1 MTTVRITGLV
11 IGVLA
16 IGWGIV
22 RRRRGGTRG
31 EALTW
36 SFVGLGIVFLSVVPD
51 IAGPLRD
58 SFEVASTL
66 TAVLMLAVIALVFV
80 AIAERARRHALEAK
94 FGELVRALALAD
106 FQERA
111 HEAAVPTIAVV
122 MPAYN
127 EAPGISAVLDELPE
141 TLAGY
146 VLEPIVV
153 VDGADDGTAA
163 AARRAGRLV
172 VSLAV
177 NRGQGDALR
186 TGFQLA
192 LHRGAEIVMTMDA
205 DGQHSP
211 DDMISL
217 VKPIVA
223 GEADYVQG
231 SRFTGTYD
239 DIGGL
244 RDGGIRMFTWLLN
257 RLSGTN
263 ITDCTN
269 GFRAIRAEKLAGLR
283 LEEGRFSAPELV
295 MESAARGLRIVEVPV
310 HIRSRTF
317 GESKKPRRLAYP
329 LGFLRVIARV
339 WLR

>member
-1 MTTVRITGLV
+1 MTTVRIAGLG
-11 IGVLA
+11 IGLLA
-16 IGWGIV
+16 IAWGVV

-31 EALTW
+31 EALSW
-36 SFVGLGIVFLSVVPD
+36 WVVGLGIAFLSVAPD
-51 IAGPLRD
+51 IARPLREP
-58 SFEVASTL
+58 FEVASSL

-80 AIAERARRHALEAK
+80 AVAERARRHALEAK

-122 MPAYN
+122 LPAYN

-239 DIGGL
+239 DEGGL
-244 RDGGIRMFTWLLN
+244 RDGGIHMFTWLIN
-257 RLSGTN
+257 RLSGTS

-269 GFRAIRAEKLAGLR
+269 GFRAIRAEKLAVLR
-283 LEEGRFSAPELV
+283 LEENRFSAPELL

-317 GESKKPRRLAYP
+317 GESKKPHRLGYP
-329 LGFLRVIARV
+329 LGFLRVIAGV

>member
-1 MTTVRITGLV
+1 MTTVRTAGLV

-16 IGWGIV
+16 IGWGIL

-31 EALTW
+31 ELLSW
-36 SFVGLGIVFLSVVPD
+36 WVVGLGIGFLSVAPD
-51 IAGPLRD
+51 VARPLREP
-58 SFEVASTL
+58 FEVASSL
-66 TAVLMLAVIALVFV
+66 SAVLVLVVIALVFV
-80 AIAERARRHALEAK
+80 AVAERARRHALEAK
-94 FGELVRALALAD
+94 FGDLVRTLALAD
-106 FQERA
+106 FQEHA
-111 HEAAVPTIAVV
+111 QAAAPTIAVV
-122 MPAYN
+122 IPAYN
-127 EAPGISAVLDELPE
+127 EALGIRGVLDELPE

-146 VLEPIVV
+146 LLEPIVV
-153 VDGADDGTAA
+153 VDGGDDGTGA
-163 AARRAGRLV
+163 AAREGGELV
-172 VSLAV
+172 VRLAI

-239 DIGGL
+239 DEGGM
-244 RDGGIRMFTWLLN
+244 RDGGIRMFTWLIN
-257 RLSGTN
+257 RLSGTS

-269 GFRAIRAEKLAGLR
+269 GFRAIRAERLAGLR
-283 LEEGRFSAPELV
+283 LEEGRFSAPELI
-295 MESAARGLRIVEVPV
+295 MESASRGLRIVEVPV
-310 HIRSRTF
+310 HIRAREF
-317 GESKKPRRLAYP
+317 GESKKPRRLGYP
-329 LGFLRVIARV
+329 LGFLRVITKV